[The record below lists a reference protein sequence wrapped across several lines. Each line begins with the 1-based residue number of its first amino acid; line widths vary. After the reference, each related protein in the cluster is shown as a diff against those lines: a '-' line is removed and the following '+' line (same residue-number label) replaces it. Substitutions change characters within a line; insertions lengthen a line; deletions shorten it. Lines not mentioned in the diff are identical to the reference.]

1 MAELGYA
8 FIKNNIVEEVAVFA
22 EQNDALA
29 SSVAHNLGYEEFV
42 WVGADF
48 PTMYSTW
55 DGEKFIPPAPEPV
68 SEPKPAK

>member
-29 SSVAHNLGYEEFV
+29 NSVAQNLGYEEFV

-48 PTMYSTW
+48 PTMYSVW
-55 DGEKFIPPAPEPV
+55 DGVKFTAPAPEPA
-68 SEPKPAK
+68 PKPAK

>member
-29 SSVAHNLGYEEFV
+29 SSVAQNLGYEEFV

-48 PTMYSTW
+48 PIMYSVW
-55 DGEKFIPPAPEPV
+55 DGVKFTAPAP
-68 SEPKPAK
+68 AK

>member
-29 SSVAHNLGYEEFV
+29 NSISNTLGYDEFV
-42 WVGADF
+42 WVGADIPKMF
-48 PTMYSTW
+48 SVW
-55 DGEKFIPPAPEPV
+55 DGEKFIVPEPEPAPA
-68 SEPKPAK
+68 PAK